1 MIINSFAELEKALQ
15 SSPCKS
21 VLALCSSQDQH
32 SLEAVARARRGGLI
46 EAVLIGDVAR
56 TKEILA
62 SIGESASDYS
72 FMEQEGP
79 ENIVAAAAAMVNEGK
94 VDLIMKGKVQ
104 TSDLI
109 RNVLKRENNLR
120 KSPCISVCGLLELE
134 KYPEGS
140 KRRFIVN
147 TDPAIN
153 VHPSLEQKKA
163 ILENAVG
170 LMHALG
176 NECPKVACIAAN
188 EQVSPK
194 ILETVEANELKEM
207 NKRGEITGCVV
218 EGPLSLDL
226 AMSPESAAIKGMNSP
241 VAGAA
246 DILLMPDL
254 VSSNVF
260 AKFATV
266 LSDCLDAGVV
276 LGAKIP
282 MVLTSRAAEASN
294 KYYSIALA
302 AYVAKHARREEN
314 V

>member
-1 MIINSFAELEKALQ
+1 MVNNFAELEQKLKN
-15 SSPCKS
+15 STTKS
-21 VLALCSSQDQH
+21 VLALCCSQDKH
-32 SLEAVARARRGGLI
+32 SLEAVAKARRGGLI
-46 EAVLIGDVAR
+46 EAVLIGDVAK

-62 SIGESASDYS
+62 KIGESASDYK
-72 FMEQEGP
+72 FVEQDGA
-79 ENIVAAAAAMVNEGK
+79 ENVVATAASMVNEGT
-94 VDLIMKGKVQ
+94 VNLIMKGKIQ
-104 TSDLI
+104 TSDLM
-109 RNVLKRENNLR
+109 RNVLKKENNLR
-120 KSPCISVCGLLELE
+120 KSSVISVCGLLELE
-134 KYPEGS
+134 KYPNGS

-153 VHPSLEQKKA
+153 VHPSLAQKKA

-207 NKRGEITGCVV
+207 YLRGEITGCVV
-218 EGPLSLDL
+218 DGPLSLDL
-226 AMSPESAAIKGMNSP
+226 AMSPESASIKGMNSP

-246 DILLMPDL
+246 DILMMPDL

-266 LSDCLDAGVV
+266 LSNCLDAGVV

-302 AYVAKHARREEN
+302 AYVAKYGNREDIR
-314 V
+314 

>member
-1 MIINSFAELEKALQ
+1 MVNNFAELEQELQQ
-15 SSPCKS
+15 SSKKS
-21 VLALCSSQDQH
+21 VLALCSSQDEH
-32 SLEAVARARRGGLI
+32 SLEAVAKARRAGLI
-46 EAVLIGDVAR
+46 EAVLIGDVAK

-62 SIGESASDYS
+62 MMGESASDYE
-72 FMEQEGP
+72 FVEREGA
-79 ENIVAAAAAMVNEGK
+79 EDIVAAAASMVNDGS
-94 VDLIMKGKVQ
+94 VGIIMKGKIQ
-104 TSDLI
+104 TSDLM
-109 RNVLKRENNLR
+109 RNVLKKENNLR
-120 KSPCISVCGLLELE
+120 SGSVISVCGLLELE
-134 KYPEGS
+134 KYPKDS
-140 KRRFIVN
+140 IRRFIVN

-153 VHPSLEQKKA
+153 VHPTLAQKKA

-176 NECPKVACIAAN
+176 NQCPKVACIAAN

-207 NKRGEITGCVV
+207 NKRGEITGCIV

-226 AMSPESAAIKGMNSP
+226 AMSPESAAIKGMSSP

-266 LSDCLDAGVV
+266 LSNCLDAGVV

-302 AYVAKHARREEN
+302 AYVAKYACREEN